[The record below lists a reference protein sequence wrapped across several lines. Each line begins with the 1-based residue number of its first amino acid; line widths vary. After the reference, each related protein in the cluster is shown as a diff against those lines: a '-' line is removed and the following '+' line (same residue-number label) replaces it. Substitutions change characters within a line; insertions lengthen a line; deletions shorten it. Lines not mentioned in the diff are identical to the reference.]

1 MALWRFESTSSLA
14 MTALPAN
21 SSASASTC
29 GAMILHGP
37 HQVAQK
43 STMAG
48 LSLLITVDSK
58 VASVTWET
66 FPPIVCVLSFPFGGR
81 GAAGH
86 RGVCPLAQPPHPYVD
101 TCGGVFRIPAPTTP

>member
-1 MALWRFESTSSLA
+1 MALCRLESTSSLA
-14 MTALPAN
+14 ITALPAN

-66 FPPIVCVLSFPFGGR
+66 FPPIVSVLSFPFGDR
-81 GAAGH
+81 QAAAAH
-86 RGVCPLAQPPHPYVD
+86 AVWPCP
-101 TCGGVFRIPAPTTP
+101 RIPTVI